1 MSKRRRRDDGGD
13 FAFFTLPFEHLYWA
27 MAYAIVPMILSML
40 YSWKLGSM
48 IENDTMGIIT
58 QVAQQYG
65 MVPMYAMFAT
75 AAYGFFAWAVHLWR
89 EYNGYQA
96 Y

>member
-1 MSKRRRRDDGGD
+1 
-13 FAFFTLPFEHLYWA
+13 
-27 MAYAIVPMILSML
+27 
-40 YSWKLGSM
+40 
-48 IENDTMGIIT
+48 
-58 QVAQQYG
+58 
-65 MVPMYAMFAT
+65 MYAMFAT